1 MENELNKKPPLDE
14 KELLRIARLGGEDG
28 KKALGGLYN
37 LYDIYVH
44 DQANRCLHESEDI
57 AAFCQEV
64 WKRVIPALPFY
75 EGETLRGLLGK
86 AYCGVGVPE
95 GIIGKYYVEF
105 LRKQSFAVGEVDEET
120 GKRRRRKIKAK
131 SLTQPVGGDEDG
143 NVLIL
148 EDIVPSKAPS
158 PLEICIKKELAE
170 IVKAEIMK
178 LPKGYRYVL
187 LMRYFDNRP
196 LEEIANLMSI
206 SYDDARQRLC
216 RAHKKLQNL
225 LIERLGKNPLEEV
238 TLYSSRNVKKKI

>member
-14 KELLRIARLGGEDG
+14 KELLKTAQAGGPGSNE
-28 KKALGGLYN
+28 ALTKLYE
-37 LYDIYVH
+37 LYHLYVESE
-44 DQANRCLHESEDI
+44 ATKCLYESEDI

-86 AYCGVGVPE
+86 AYCGVGTPQ
-95 GIIGKYYVEF
+95 GIIGKYYTEF

-120 GKRRRRKIKAK
+120 GKRRRRKIKTK

-158 PLEICIKKELAE
+158 PLEICIKKELAG

-178 LPKGYRYVL
+178 LPKGYRYVV

-196 LEEIANLMSI
+196 LEEIANLMGI

-225 LIERLGKNPLEEV
+225 LIKRLGKNPLEEV
-238 TLYSSRNVKKKI
+238 TLYSARNVKKKI